1 MTVSGIRV
9 LSLLVVAIAV
19 LAPVGCGTGGKAATP
34 TSGTEN
40 LQTQEVPVEG
50 GGSYTDV
57 NASGLANMLQN
68 KDFLLINVH
77 IPYEGEIEQTDLF
90 IPYNEIEQNLD
101 KLPPDRST
109 KLVLYCR
116 SGGMGAIAARTLVK
130 LGYTDVWNLDGG
142 MIAWEQGGYP
152 LIHKER

>member
-1 MTVSGIRV
+1 V
-9 LSLLVVAIAV
+9 LNLVILAIAV
-19 LAPVGCGTGGKAATP
+19 LALVACGTGGKAATP
-34 TSGTEN
+34 TSGTES

-50 GGSYTDV
+50 RGSYTDV
-57 NASGLANMLQN
+57 NATGLATELEK

-77 IPYEGEIEQTDLF
+77 IPYEGEIEPTDLS

-101 KLPPDRST
+101 KLPPGRST

-142 MIAWEQGGYP
+142 MIAWEQAGYP
-152 LIHKER
+152 LVDKSR